1 MKRLHESFR
10 VLKQLGEL
18 IAVGKS
24 SGNLEKIAD
33 LVDSFLDTPQM
44 NACIT
49 RFRELPGG
57 SEMMVGRRSDHLL
70 PAR

>member
-1 MKRLHESFR
+1 MNRLHESFQA
-10 VLKQLGEL
+10 LKQLGKL

-24 SGNLEKIAD
+24 SGNLEEIAD

-49 RFRELPGG
+49 RFRKLPGG
-57 SEMMVGRRSDHLL
+57 LRDDG
-70 PAR
+70 